1 MFVSYYN
8 DIKNNNMSIYS
19 IRLFGVFNSYK
30 VKIASTFNIF
40 IFYLARW
47 YQVVG
52 VSYLLYIVRFCSF
65 NNSFI
70 IWLCPLFGGFL
81 SEYSA
86 GITKLVPFSFC
97 VESNMIPFATE
108 YSLSSGCSFKYISI
122 NEKVIEKSNI
132 LHEK

>member
-1 MFVSYYN
+1 
-8 DIKNNNMSIYS
+8 MSIYS

-122 NEKVIEKSNI
+122 K
-132 LHEK
+132 